1 MSGMK
6 GVLLFLLCIASLVA
20 LGQPGD
26 PGGGG
31 NPTVPIS
38 GIEILIGGGAI
49 LGAKRL
55 LSRYKGKKDN
65 DPLVD

>member
-1 MSGMK
+1 MK
-6 GVLLFLLCIASLVA
+6 IARYSFALAFLLLSMCA

-38 GIEILIGGGAI
+38 GIEFLIGGGAI
-49 LGAKRL
+49 LGLRRL
-55 LSRYKGKKDN
+55 LQSNKASRKK
-65 DPLVD
+65 